1 MSVVFV
7 FSSRLIL
14 HTTRSWSNV
23 NEGLSLFVLQVWFQ
37 NRRAKWRK
45 LQNPNQSL
53 LKKNRLHHDKLNG
66 GQLPIAP
73 RPGIPCGTPN
83 YFLSLPSGMPSV
95 SGHSSYPGLLSSLS
109 ASAQNYMGSPQLPVH
124 NAQLWTCQ
132 GPYANEQPKMA
143 LEALRIKA
151 KNHSSS
157 MSAFEFV
164 PSYH

>member
-1 MSVVFV
+1 MIMIIIIF
-7 FSSRLIL
+7 
-14 HTTRSWSNV
+14 
-23 NEGLSLFVLQVWFQ
+23 LQVWFQ

-53 LKKNRLHHDKLNG
+53 LKKNRLHHDKHNG

-132 GPYANEQPKMA
+132 GAYANEQPKMA